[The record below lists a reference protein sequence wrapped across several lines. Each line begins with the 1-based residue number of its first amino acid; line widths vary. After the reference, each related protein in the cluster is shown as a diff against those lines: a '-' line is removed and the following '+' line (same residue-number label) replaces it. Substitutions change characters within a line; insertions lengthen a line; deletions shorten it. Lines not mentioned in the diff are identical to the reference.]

1 MHIFKNKKMSI
12 LHHCT
17 SSYIEETTDNK
28 DLILNVTSQNNA
40 IKVGT

>member
-1 MHIFKNKKMSI
+1 MHIFKHEKMSI

-17 SSYIEETTDNK
+17 TSYIEQTMDNK
-28 DLILNVTSQNNA
+28 DLILNATSQNNA